1 MILYIGVNSDK
12 TGIIS
17 KFPLK
22 RFFDKDTNREDVIS
36 FKDIEQP
43 PHWIIDYSKTD
54 IIFGR
59 YGHAPINEFLTLPAE
74 GIKNL
79 LNIELTWEDGYKI
92 IEI

>member
-1 MILYIGVNSDK
+1 MKLYIGVNSDR

-22 RFFDKDTNREDVIS
+22 RFFDKDINREDVFS
-36 FKDIEQP
+36 FNDTEQP

-54 IIFGR
+54 TIFGK
-59 YGHAPINEFLTLPAE
+59 YGHTPIDEFLTLPPE
-74 GIKNL
+74 GIKKL
-79 LNIELTWEDGYKI
+79 LNIELTWKDEYKI

>member
-1 MILYIGVNSDK
+1 MILYIGVNSDGK
-12 TGIIS
+12 GIIS

-22 RFFDKDTNREDVIS
+22 RFFDKDTNHEDVIS
-36 FKDIEQP
+36 FKDTEQP

-79 LNIELTWEDGYKI
+79 LNIELTWEDEYKT
-92 IEI
+92 IEL

>member
-1 MILYIGVNSDK
+1 MILYIGVNSDG

-36 FKDIEQP
+36 FKDTEQP

-59 YGHAPINEFLTLPAE
+59 YGHAPINEFLTLPTD
-74 GIKNL
+74 GIKKL